1 MSIELYRH
9 LVDTFN
15 RRDWDAFVAQSDDTI
30 EADSRLAQMEDAYR
44 GHEGLR
50 RWWDDLLGA
59 MPDYTLEISDVREM
73 GAFTLA
79 KARGL
84 ASGTPLIDVIW
95 HPAEWRNGKCV
106 WWAVCLT
113 EEEALAAIAARQ

>member
-1 MSIELYRH
+1 MSAELYRQI
-9 LVDTFN
+9 VDSFN
-15 RRDWDAFVAQSDDTI
+15 HRDWDAFISQSADTI

-59 MPDYTLEISDVREM
+59 MPDYTLEVSEVREM
-73 GAFTLA
+73 GSFTLA
-79 KARGL
+79 KGRGL
-84 ASGTPLIDVIW
+84 ASSTPLIDAIW
-95 HPAEWRNGKCV
+95 QPAEWRNGKCV

-113 EEEALAAIAARQ
+113 EEEALAAIAERQ